1 MACIVLCF
9 SNPGTSR
16 YHSCLL
22 VELLGPWVRKA
33 GFCGRPPLPTGSSFS
48 FCSFTLFV
56 IVLGFKK
63 VIDIYLPSSQVLS
76 LSRDINAHRTGGRR
90 LATRLKI

>member
-1 MACIVLCF
+1 LSI
-9 SNPGTSR
+9 
-16 YHSCLL
+16 
-22 VELLGPWVRKA
+22 
-33 GFCGRPPLPTGSSFS
+33 GSSFS

-76 LSRDINAHRTGGRR
+76 LS
-90 LATRLKI
+90 